1 VGRLVVVL
9 PLRQGAAGEARA
21 LLRQGPPVD
30 PSRGGLERYAA
41 FVSDREAILVLE
53 GPGVTTGDQAPWEDV
68 SAWREGSRWE
78 RCLRSGP
85 RLAEVI
91 HAWERPPELEGL
103 FFGPLPGPGDSEGGD
118 VIGT

>member
-1 VGRLVVVL
+1 VGRVVVVL
-9 PLRQGAAGEARA
+9 PLRQGTAGEVRA

-30 PSRGGLERYAA
+30 LASGGFERYAA
-41 FVSDREAILVLE
+41 FVLDREAILVLE
-53 GPGVTTGDQAPWEDV
+53 GPGVGTRDRAPWADV

-91 HAWERPPELEGL
+91 HSWERPSELDGL
-103 FFGPLPGPGDSEGGD
+103 SFAPLPGPGNSEGGD